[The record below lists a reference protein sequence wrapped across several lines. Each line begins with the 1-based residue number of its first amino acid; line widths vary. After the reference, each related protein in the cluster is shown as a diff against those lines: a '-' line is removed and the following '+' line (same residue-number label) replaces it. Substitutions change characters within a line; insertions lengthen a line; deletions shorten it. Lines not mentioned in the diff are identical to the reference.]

1 MGELRETNR
10 KYKER
15 GGPQGGIRVLGP
27 MWVSVLFPPIPLQVR
42 SEKKSVISG
51 GPLLVPTVEG
61 HHLTLTKGTDR
72 QDRYSSPVFEHS
84 GHKIKY
90 QIYLSIPS
98 GNAQLSKS
106 ALGLF

>member
-72 QDRYSSPVFEHS
+72 QTGQVLFPRLRTQWPQNKISDIFEYSIRKCPT
-84 GHKIKY
+84 
-90 QIYLSIPS
+90 Q
-98 GNAQLSKS
+98 
-106 ALGLF
+106 